1 MKAPATN
8 GVTLRPVRPGDEE
21 LLYRVYASTRQEE
34 LARTGW
40 SEGQKASFLR
50 MQFDA
55 QSRHYREHYER
66 AEISVI
72 LQDERPVGRL
82 YVARWPEEIRIVDIV
97 LLPGHRNAGIGSAL
111 LGGLVSESEASG
123 KPLSIHVE
131 RFNPA
136 LRLYGRLGF
145 ETVEDKG
152 VYLLMRRP
160 LVSGKTHDP
169 HAAPAKP

>member
-34 LARTGW
+34 LAQTGW

-66 AEISVI
+66 AELSVI

-82 YVARWPEEIRIVDIV
+82 YVVRWPEEIRIVDIA
-97 LLPGHRNAGIGSAL
+97 LLPEYRGAGIGTGL
-111 LGGLVSESEASG
+111 LDDLISESERRG
-123 KPLSIHVE
+123 KPISIHVE

-136 LRLYGRLGF
+136 LRLYERLGF
-145 ETVEDKG
+145 REVEDKG
-152 VYLLMRRP
+152 VYLLMERSP
-160 LVSGKTHDP
+160 G
-169 HAAPAKP
+169 AATR